1 MEEVASLVK
10 RILAPDAALAE
21 QQDAFAEIV
30 ARFQDMAYGYAYA
43 VLGDV
48 HLAQD
53 AAQEAFIAAYRH
65 MDQLEDP
72 RAFPG
77 WFRRIVLSRCHRLTR
92 GRQATVVPMAATA
105 DLASDQPGPAALL
118 EREELREQIMEAV
131 RSLPEGQRL
140 ATVLYYIDGYSQEEV
155 ADFLEVPVTAVKKR
169 LQRARDELRER
180 MVDMVRDNLQAERPS
195 NDDQFLQ
202 STRLAVMLETAA
214 LESQLGLLEA
224 LLVDGI
230 DVNARHRDGQTLLH
244 WAAQQGHL
252 EAAEMLLHYGADPHC
267 RDRFGRTAL
276 QWAVEKGH
284 RQVARLLR
292 LAAAQDDGA
301 T

>member
-214 LESQLGLLEA
+214 LESQLSLLEA